1 MRISI
6 KTLLITLS
14 AWALLI
20 TNNQV
25 ALSAK
30 LPKFQ
35 PAVRAP
41 LSDETIYFVM
51 TDRFENALPDDPV
64 LTGYRYDD
72 IGYWH
77 GGDFRGLTNRLD
89 YIKELGFTAI
99 WITPPVV
106 NAAIQG
112 DSAGYHGYWGLDFT
126 SIDPHLGSEADFRSF
141 VKEAHDRGL
150 KVILDMVV
158 NHTADV
164 IKPADGR
171 YSFRGL
177 SEKPFTPV
185 IPAGMEKSK
194 VPEWLNNL
202 DNYNN
207 RGNFGNDSDSIWFG
221 DFFGLDD
228 LATDRPE
235 VLDGWIRVWSDWIEK
250 YGIDGYRIDTAKHVL
265 PGFWKKF
272 LPAIEEKAKKLGKR
286 DFLIFGEVADSE
298 SSYLAT
304 YLAENKFD
312 SVLDFSFQ
320 DRAIKFVRFTN
331 QSQGMIDLFN
341 DDDLYTT
348 KDNNAYSLTTFL
360 GNHDM
365 GRTGMFLE
373 RASFGDRDLAF
384 ARAKL
389 ANELLFLYRGAPV
402 LYYGDEK
409 GMIGS
414 GGDKS
419 ARQNMFPTR
428 VLEWQV
434 EPRLGS
440 DPIGRASSF
449 DVTHPLESQV
459 TELNQLIQKNIG
471 LRIGALQL
479 KAASRSSIAFTR
491 SHAGRE
497 FLILMNSGEAEEEIK
512 VEFTANRSMRQIY
525 GPEIALPNSFQTLKV
540 AMPPLRTVI
549 LETTSSLSASRDL
562 SVTLLPIDIDYGARR
577 WLLLAARVPGD
588 ESVEVNFQIRVN
600 GKKGWKNVG
609 TSDRRTF
616 KSENVAGGLHRIYLR
631 PDEFPNGTRI
641 EAIAIVRNAEGR
653 LAYSKIR
660 SYRI

>member
-1 MRISI
+1 M
-6 KTLLITLS
+6 TLLAVSLAAS
-14 AWALLI
+14 S
-20 TNNQV
+20 NQV

-35 PAVRAP
+35 PAVRTA

-51 TDRFENALPDDPV
+51 TDRFENALPDDPALV
-64 LTGYRYDD
+64 GYRYED

-77 GGDFRGLTNRLD
+77 GGDFRGLTSRLD
-89 YIKELGFTAI
+89 YIKQMGFTAI

-126 SIDPHLGSEADFRSF
+126 SIDPHLGSEIDFRNF
-141 VKEAHDRGL
+141 IKEAHGRGL

-164 IKPADGR
+164 IEPADGK
-171 YSFRGL
+171 YSFRNM

-194 VPEWLNNL
+194 VPEWLNSP
-202 DNYNN
+202 DYYNN
-207 RGNFGNDSDSIWFG
+207 RGNFGSDSDSIWFG

-235 VLDGWIRVWSDWIEK
+235 VLDGWIKVWSDWIEK
-250 YGIDGYRIDTAKHVL
+250 YDIDGYRIDTAKHVL
-265 PGFWKKF
+265 PAFWKKF
-272 LPAIEEKAKKLGKR
+272 LPAIEEKARKLGKR

-304 YLAENKFD
+304 YLAENNFA

-331 QSQGMIDLFN
+331 QSQSIIDLFN

-348 KDNNAYSLTTFL
+348 AENNAHSLTTFL

-373 RASFGDRDLAF
+373 RASFGDKDLAF

-409 GMIGS
+409 GMAGS

-419 ARQNMFPTR
+419 ARQNMFATKVP
-428 VLEWQV
+428 EWQS
-434 EPRLGS
+434 ESRIGS
-440 DPIGRASSF
+440 APIGTSSAF
-449 DVTHPLESQV
+449 DIKHPLEEQI
-459 TELNQLIQKNIG
+459 TKLNKIIEENEA

-479 KAASRSSIAFTR
+479 KAADKSSIAFTR
-491 SHAGRE
+491 SQMGKE
-497 FLILMNSGEAEEEIK
+497 FLILMNSGEVAEKLK
-512 VEFTANRSMRQIY
+512 VDFLQNRSMRQIY
-525 GPEIALPNSFQTLKV
+525 GPEITLPESFRSLTFEI
-540 AMPPLRTVI
+540 PPLKTLI
-549 LETTSSLSASRDL
+549 FETTNPVNVARKL
-562 SVTLLPIDIDYGARR
+562 SVNLLPIDIDYGARR

-588 ESVEVNFQIRVN
+588 EAVEVNFQIRVM
-600 GKKGWKNVG
+600 GKRAWKNAG

-616 KSENVAGGLHRIYLR
+616 KSENVSGGLHRIYLR
-631 PDEFPNGTRI
+631 PEEFATGTRI
-641 EAIAIVRNAEGR
+641 EAIAIVKNAKGQ
-653 LAYSKIR
+653 LAYSKVQN
-660 SYRI
+660 YRI